1 MMTAATSEISAPR
14 LAFGLTLDSLGR
26 LTGISAAA
34 FGVLVAAG
42 MLNTGAYLSAWD
54 IPTPLL
60 RLDPLTAALR
70 TEETAYQLIQ
80 FGVVFW
86 ALTATHRRLGR
97 RPRVRTAALTG
108 IVALVAL
115 LSWIS
120 IAGGFPGPAVSV
132 IGAVFLFAGYRL
144 RQVMSLPVA
153 VGLFAAVALLA
164 ATITGHNWGTTFRTQ
179 PETRTHVTMSTS
191 NVIEGLPGAR
201 AVGGVWHYRDLYLV
215 FRDDEHLYVGSN
227 TAEGRAWLIVLV
239 DVRSLSVVSAASGR

>member
-1 MMTAATSEISAPR
+1 MTATTTEAGPPR
-14 LAFGLTLDSLGR
+14 AGFGLSLDSLGR

-34 FGVLVAAG
+34 FGVLVGAG

-80 FGVVFW
+80 FGAVFW
-86 ALTATHRRLGR
+86 ALMATHRRLGH
-97 RPRVRTAALTG
+97 RPRLRAAALTS

-132 IGAVFLFAGYRL
+132 IGAVLLFTGYRL
-144 RQVMSLPVA
+144 RPVMSLPVA
-153 VGLFAAVALLA
+153 IGLFAAVTLLA

-179 PETRTHVTMSTS
+179 PETRTNVAMSTS
-191 NVIEGLPGAR
+191 NAIEGLPGATE
-201 AVGGVWHYRDLYLV
+201 ADGVWHYRNLYLI

-227 TAEGRAWLIVLV
+227 GVEGQAWLIVLE
-239 DVRSLSVVSAASGR
+239 DVRSLSVGSAASRP

>member
-1 MMTAATSEISAPR
+1 MTATTTQATAPR
-14 LAFGLTLDSLGR
+14 LSFGLSLDSLGR

-34 FGVLVAAG
+34 FGVLVGAG

-70 TEETAYQLIQ
+70 TEETAYQLLQ
-80 FGVVFW
+80 FGAVFW
-86 ALTATHRRLGR
+86 VLTAAHRRFDH
-97 RPRVRTAALTG
+97 RPRLRAAALTS

-132 IGAVFLFAGYRL
+132 IGSVLLFAGYRL
-144 RQVMSLPVA
+144 RPVMSLPVA
-153 VGLFAAVALLA
+153 VGLFAVITLLA

-179 PETRTHVTMSTS
+179 PETRTNVTMTTS
-191 NVIEGLPGAR
+191 NAVDGLPGATR
-201 AVGGVWHYRDLYLV
+201 ADGVWHYRNLYLI

-227 TAEGRAWLIVLV
+227 SVEGQAWLIVLE
-239 DVRSLSVVSAASGR
+239 DVRSLSVGAAPSGR